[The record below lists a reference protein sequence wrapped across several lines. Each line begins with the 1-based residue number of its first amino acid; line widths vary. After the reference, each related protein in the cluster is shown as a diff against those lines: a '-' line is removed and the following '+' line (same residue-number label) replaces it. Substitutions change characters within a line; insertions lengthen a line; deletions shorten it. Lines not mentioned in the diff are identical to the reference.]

1 MLSTY
6 LVNCATVSN
15 GEIGLCNCNTCSE
28 NEGDCDTHAECQNG
42 LLCGSNNCPASLGF
56 DSEIDCC
63 SQPSIGD
70 EEFCAS
76 GIPCEEDEGDCN
88 SDVECQDG
96 LVCGSNNCPSSLNFD
111 SEDDCC
117 FKPTELMSTNYP
129 NSYPYSVVETWLLT
143 VTSGSIISLQFHSF
157 DVRTYLKIFKN

>member
-15 GEIGLCNCNTCSE
+15 GEIGSCNCNTCSK

-76 GIPCEEDEGDCN
+76 GIPCGEDEGDCDFN
-88 SDVECQDG
+88 NECQGNLICDITISCPAYLGFASDVNCCSSG
-96 LVCGSNNCPSSLNFD
+96 GSGC
-111 SEDDCC
+111 
-117 FKPTELMSTNYP
+117 M
-129 NSYPYSVVETWLLT
+129 
-143 VTSGSIISLQFHSF
+143 
-157 DVRTYLKIFKN
+157 